1 MLVRY
6 KGHRLEYRDAI
17 YGTGIWISEQIKEV
31 PDAVAHKMTMHA
43 DVYSEVNSGV
53 DGEDGLIGNVPAT
66 KNNLFCMA
74 AWPESKGVIV
84 VDEKE
89 KPSENDS
96 DQNAVDAV
104 QAMDSKDALAD
115 YAKINFGQT
124 VPKTMTVENM
134 KQRIITMIG
143 QYGAQ

>member
-1 MLVRY
+1 MLIRY
-6 KGHRLEYRDAI
+6 NGHRPEYKDAL
-17 YGTGIWISEQIKEV
+17 YDTGMWISGQVKEV
-31 PDAVAHKMTMHA
+31 PGAVARKMTKHA
-43 DVYSEVNSGV
+43 DVYSEVHSGV
-53 DGEDGLIGNVPAT
+53 DREESAGLVVVNEKGNP
-66 KNNLFCMA
+66 
-74 AWPESKGVIV
+74 PEY
-84 VDEKE
+84 D
-89 KPSENDS
+89 P

>member
-1 MLVRY
+1 MLIQY
-6 KGHRLEYRDAI
+6 KGHRPEYKDAI
-17 YGTGIWISEQIKEV
+17 YGTGMWISGQVKEV
-31 PDAVAHKMTMHA
+31 PDAVARKITMHA
-43 DVYSEVNSGV
+43 DVYSEANTGAGISGGIS
-53 DGEDGLIGNVPAT
+53 DNIDAT
-66 KNNLFCMA
+66 RNDLFCMA
-74 AWPESKGVIV
+74 AWPESERVIV
-84 VDEKE
+84 IEEKE
-89 KPSENDS
+89 KTLENDP

-134 KQRIITMIG
+134 KQRVITMIG

>member
-1 MLVRY
+1 MLIQY
-6 KGHRLEYRDAI
+6 KGHRPEYKDAL
-17 YGTGIWISEQIKEV
+17 YDTGMWISGQVKEV
-31 PDAVAHKMTMHA
+31 PDAVAKKMTMHA
-43 DVYSEVNSGV
+43 DVYSEATREEGCSGEV
-53 DGEDGLIGNVPAT
+53 AT
-66 KNNLFCMA
+66 SRNNLFCMA

-84 VDEKE
+84 VEEKE
-89 KPSENDS
+89 KQPENDH

>member
-1 MLVRY
+1 MLIRY
-6 KGHRLEYRDAI
+6 NGHRPEYKDAL
-17 YGTGIWISEQIKEV
+17 YDTGMWISGQVKEV
-31 PDAVAHKMTMHA
+31 PDAVARKMTKHA

-53 DGEDGLIGNVPAT
+53 NSGVNRE
-66 KNNLFCMA
+66 
-74 AWPESKGVIV
+74 ESDEVIV
-84 VDEKE
+84 VEEKV
-89 KPSENDS
+89 KTSEDDP

-104 QAMDSKDALAD
+104 QAMDSKEALAD

>member
-1 MLVRY
+1 MLIRY
-6 KGHRLEYRDAI
+6 NGHRPEYKDAL
-17 YGTGIWISEQIKEV
+17 YDTGMWTRGQVKEV
-31 PDAVAHKMTMHA
+31 PDAVAHKMTKHA
-43 DVYSEVNSGV
+43 DVYSEVHSGA
-53 DGEDGLIGNVPAT
+53 ERE
-66 KNNLFCMA
+66 
-74 AWPESKGVIV
+74 ESKGVIV
-84 VDEKE
+84 VEEKE
-89 KPSENDS
+89 KPPEDNH

>member
-1 MLVRY
+1 MLIRY
-6 KGHRLEYRDAI
+6 NGHRPEYKDAL
-17 YGTGIWISEQIKEV
+17 YDTGMWISGQVKEI
-31 PDAVAHKMTMHA
+31 PDAVAHKMTKHA
-43 DVYSEVNSGV
+43 DVYSEVHPGV
-53 DGEDGLIGNVPAT
+53 DLEESAGLVVVEEKGNPPEDDP
-66 KNNLFCMA
+66 
-74 AWPESKGVIV
+74 
-84 VDEKE
+84 
-89 KPSENDS
+89 